1 MKHHRSVRY
10 RLHPNTRA
18 KSEKLLALS
27 GACRHVWNHFV
38 GKLRDDYAFYGQ
50 CNYRWYSNNALLTVL
65 RRGHKDWL
73 QEYSANIV
81 RHSLKREIER
91 GVGFVN

>member
-1 MKHHRSVRY
+1 M
-10 RLHPNTRA
+10 
-18 KSEKLLALS
+18 
-27 GACRHVWNHFV
+27 

-81 RHSLKREIER
+81 RHSLKPIETAYKKFFKGQSGLPR
-91 GVGFVN
+91 FHGRYVTDPSFTCPVGTFKLNGKSLFI